1 MVAGASTVARLSV
14 APGREPAR
22 FICNELAPANCREC
36 GLLAG
41 GDMVENF
48 EVPLAVKASQEMLKK
63 IDEGTS
69 D

>member
-1 MVAGASTVARLSV
+1 
-14 APGREPAR
+14 
-22 FICNELAPANCREC
+22 
-36 GLLAG
+36 
-41 GDMVENF
+41 MVENF